1 MVFRQPLF
9 LLMQH
14 LDCLVDEFIGG
25 TIRAAFHV
33 VLDEGLQFRLYTN
46 RQTCKLPL
54 KEQVSTSHPRDHIC
68 SQSSPQ
74 LPDPPHSVTQ

>member
-33 VLDEGLQFRLYTN
+33 VLDEGLQFRL
-46 RQTCKLPL
+46 
-54 KEQVSTSHPRDHIC
+54 
-68 SQSSPQ
+68 
-74 LPDPPHSVTQ
+74 